1 MERVQGTPDKITNQK
16 PGAFGV
22 AILMFGAAFVGS
34 AAQECNILPNM
45 PVKPAVSSQGELK
58 TPNYKI
64 AP

>member
-1 MERVQGTPDKITNQK
+1 MERLQSTPDRITNQK

-45 PVKPAVSSQGELK
+45 PVKPAVTTPGQLK
-58 TPNYKI
+58 TPNYKV